1 MKIIKI
7 GGTALF
13 NANDINTFMEG
24 QNKGSSPTLY
34 VISAFAMLSS
44 ELKYFAENAQNN
56 QDLTNPI
63 GKFTDLYHILNS
75 EQCKIF
81 TQFLGNVSINI
92 NRLVVGTRKTGEV
105 PKIIVDEIMSF
116 GELLSSYF
124 IYCLF
129 LSNEIMCQFVDARK
143 LIVTDSNYGNA
154 TPNLDLSVA
163 NIRNSV
169 DSNTIIITQGFIGSD
184 NNGKTTTM
192 GFESSNLS
200 ATIFAKAMDATEIE
214 IIMKVKQIYTSD
226 PEVDSTSLPVT
237 AIPYESAKLLATN
250 NFKLMFAGMIEIASS
265 NNITLVYRGLDMG
278 YRTIVSENINFGLPV
293 ILISESRIIVTP
305 ITKGKAFEVFGEL
318 MECVQTF
325 NYNIGNYS
333 LELLIKDLD
342 IDEVQTR
349 IISLF

>member
-13 NANDINTFMEG
+13 NAYDINTFMEG
-24 QNKGSSPTLY
+24 QNISSNATLY
-34 VISAFAMLSS
+34 VISAFGMLSS
-44 ELKYFAENAQNN
+44 ELKYYAENAINN

-63 GKFTDLYHILNS
+63 SKFTDLCHILNS

-105 PKIIVDEIMSF
+105 PKIIVDEILSF

-129 LSNEIMCQFVDARK
+129 LSNKIMCQFVDARK
-143 LIVTDSNYGNA
+143 LIITNSNYGNA
-154 TPNLDLSVA
+154 TPNLDLSVS

-169 DSNTIIITQGFIGSD
+169 DSNAIIITQGFIGSD
-184 NNGKTTTM
+184 ENGKTTTM

-200 ATIFAKAMDATEIE
+200 ATIFAKAMNATEIE

-226 PEVDSTSLPVT
+226 PEINSTSLPVRS
-237 AIPYESAKLLATN
+237 IPYASAKLLAKN

-265 NNITLVYRGLDMG
+265 NNITLIYRGLNKDF
-278 YRTIVSENINFGLPV
+278 RTVVSENVNFSLPV
-293 ILISESRIIVTP
+293 ILISEDRIIVTP

-318 MECVQTF
+318 MESLQSF
-325 NYNIGNYS
+325 NYNIENYS
-333 LELLIKDLD
+333 LELLIKGLE
-342 IDEVQTR
+342 IDEVQAR